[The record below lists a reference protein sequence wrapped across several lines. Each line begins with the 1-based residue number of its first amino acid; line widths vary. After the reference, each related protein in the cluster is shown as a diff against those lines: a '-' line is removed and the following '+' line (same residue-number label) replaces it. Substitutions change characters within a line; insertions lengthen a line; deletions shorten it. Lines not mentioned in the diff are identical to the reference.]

1 MTPPCPPTGAMMR
14 RKKSVSNR
22 DFFHNAHLPCFI
34 LCHLL
39 EGFLS
44 SVKGPFRGFHF
55 SSEGFFFFL
64 IFPVSTFQGGEAF
77 LHHSFRAICIMAA
90 FHLLQVSSG
99 WRLQLPLTLYSCLLC
114 FFNQHSK
121 PLCSVSFLEK
131 VFLHLTY
138 ILFFHG
144 TPFFLH
150 NLSALHICQW
160 SLFLLPSE
168 NC

>member
-1 MTPPCPPTGAMMR
+1 MVR
-14 RKKSVSNR
+14 RKKSVLLIVIFLHS
-22 DFFHNAHLPCFI
+22 AHLPCFI

-55 SSEGFFFFL
+55 SSEGVFFVF
-64 IFPVSTFQGGEAF
+64 FPVSTLHGG
-77 LHHSFRAICIMAA
+77 IMAA

-131 VFLHLTY
+131 VFPNLPY
-138 ILFFHG
+138 MWFFHG
-144 TPFFLH
+144 TFFSPQPICAAH
-150 NLSALHICQW
+150 LSVV
-160 SLFLLPSE
+160 SLLLPSE